1 MRINFYE
8 GEGLEIIKKD
18 ESKKFSFNEIDKLYV
33 TYDNC
38 LIFKKYYLR
47 IKTKNGIHHTI
58 NINKKNKS
66 RIKREINHLRILM
79 NWSKKF
85 EEQSLNLS

>member
-18 ESKKFSFNEIDKLYV
+18 ESKKFSFNEIDKSYV

-58 NINKKNKS
+58 NINKKT
-66 RIKREINHLRILM
+66 
-79 NWSKKF
+79 
-85 EEQSLNLS
+85 NLELKEKLII